1 MLLLFCWTEGAAGLP
16 TNTSDADIR
25 GCRAVKTAAPPR
37 GFIPSGLTQPS
48 IGDLPHCI
56 ARVPAGI
63 ALPLFGSVVCQSHRK
78 TIESSGP
85 ASRPAQLH
93 PRLNPYRQLT
103 HAYGVRPRKDH
114 RGVGIDVSARVTPPG
129 VRALVN
135 RFYRRKFL
143 LGEDF
148 ALAMRQAKEAAEQL
162 TRSYTPT
169 SRIP

>member
-1 MLLLFCWTEGAAGLP
+1 MLLLFCWTQGAAGLP

-93 PRLNPYRQLT
+93 PRLNPYRQPTASQPAFHLVT
-103 HAYGVRPRKDH
+103 VSHPPFTCLASWCGLAVADLNLVRPMRLRYLVKSLAVGGQH
-114 RGVGIDVSARVTPPG
+114 KLSGVMS
-129 VRALVN
+129 L
-135 RFYRRKFL
+135 
-143 LGEDF
+143 
-148 ALAMRQAKEAAEQL
+148 
-162 TRSYTPT
+162 
-169 SRIP
+169 

>member
-1 MLLLFCWTEGAAGLP
+1 MLLLFCWTQGAAGLP

-93 PRLNPYRQLT
+93 PRLNPYRQPT
-103 HAYGVRPRKDH
+103 AQTAFFRC
-114 RGVGIDVSARVTPPG
+114 PG
-129 VRALVN
+129 QLVC
-135 RFYRRKFL
+135 FTEL
-143 LGEDF
+143 PL
-148 ALAMRQAKEAAEQL
+148 
-162 TRSYTPT
+162 PH
-169 SRIP
+169 P